1 MVAACKQA
9 HTAPSFLSCFILTA
23 YIIIYAPSVSLILI
37 EKFTLLSLRK

>member
-23 YIIIYAPSVSLILI
+23 YLIMYAPSVSLMI
-37 EKFTLLSLRK
+37 EKFTLMSLRK